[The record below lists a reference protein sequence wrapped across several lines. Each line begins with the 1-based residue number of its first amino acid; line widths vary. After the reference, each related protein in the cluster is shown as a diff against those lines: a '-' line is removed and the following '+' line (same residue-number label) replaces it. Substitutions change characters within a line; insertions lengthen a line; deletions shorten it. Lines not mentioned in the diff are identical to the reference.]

1 MLLTLVSF
9 LVVISILVF
18 VHELGHFLVA
28 KRNKII
34 VEEFAFGFPPRLIK
48 LGERNGTVYAINAI
62 PFGGYVKL
70 RGEDDP
76 SEPGS
81 FAAAP
86 KRARFAVLLA
96 GVAMNFLL
104 AVILFA
110 AIALLNGM
118 PDASRPGALIQDVVP
133 GTPAEAAGLQPGDR
147 IVGADGTPIRTTS
160 DLQSYTR
167 AHLGQPVVYT
177 VVRRDPTS
185 AAEQTLDFTIVPR
198 TNPPKDQGALGIAI
212 GVAMRPA
219 TLPEA
224 LWTGVRSTASVIA
237 MTFLVPAALIRE
249 GRPISDA
256 GLMGPVGIAVT
267 TGDVV
272 RTAAARQT
280 VQPVLF
286 FVALL
291 SASVGIINL
300 LPVPGLDGGR
310 LIFVVLEAIR
320 GRRIEPAREGLIHLI
335 GIGLLLLLA
344 GFLTLR
350 DVTALITGTFPSLI
364 P

>member
-1 MLLTLVSF
+1 MLVTLGSF

-28 KRNKII
+28 KRNKIV

-48 LGERNGTVYAINAI
+48 LGERGGTVYAINAI

-76 SEPGS
+76 SQEGS
-81 FAAAP
+81 FAAAS
-86 KRARFAVLLA
+86 KRARTAVLLA
-96 GVAMNFLL
+96 GVSMNFLL

-110 AIALLNGM
+110 VIALLNGM
-118 PDASRPGALIQDVVP
+118 PDTSRPGVLIQEVVA
-133 GTPAEAAGLQPGDR
+133 GTPAAAAGLQPGDR
-147 IVGADGTPIRTTS
+147 IIRADDTPIRTTA

-167 AHLGQPVVYT
+167 SHVGQSITYT
-177 VVRRDPTS
+177 VVRRDPVS
-185 AAEQTLDFTIVPR
+185 GAEQLLSVAAVPR
-198 TNPPKDQGALGIAI
+198 PNPPEGQGALGIKI

-224 LWTGVRSTASVIA
+224 LWSGVRSTASVVI
-237 MTFLVPAALIRE
+237 MTFMVPAALIRE
-249 GRPISDA
+249 GRPIEDA

-272 RTAAARQT
+272 RTAAANQT
-280 VQPVLF
+280 LQPILF

-291 SASVGIINL
+291 SASVGLINL
-300 LPVPGLDGGR
+300 FPIPGLDGGR
-310 LIFVVLEAIR
+310 LIFVLLEAIR
-320 GRRIEPAREGLIHLI
+320 GRRIEPAREGLVHLI
-335 GIGLLLLLA
+335 GFGLLLLLT

-350 DVTALITGTFPSLI
+350 DVTALITGTFPSI
-364 P
+364 VP

>member
-1 MLLTLVSF
+1 MLLTLGSF

-28 KRNKII
+28 KRNKIV

-48 LGERNGTVYAINAI
+48 LGERGGTVYAINAI

-76 SEPGS
+76 SQEGS

-86 KRARFAVLLA
+86 KRARVAVLLA
-96 GVAMNFLL
+96 GVTMNFFL

-118 PDASRPGALIQDVVP
+118 PDASRPGALIQEVAP
-133 GTPAEAAGLQPGDR
+133 GSPAEAAGLRPGDR
-147 IVGADGTPIRTTS
+147 IVRVDDTPIYTTV

-167 AHLGQPVVYT
+167 THVGQAVAYT
-177 VVRRDPTS
+177 VVRRDPT
-185 AAEQTLDFTIVPR
+185 AGTEQTHTLTAVPR
-198 TNPPKDQGALGIAI
+198 PNPPEGQGALGVKI

-224 LWTGVRSTASVIA
+224 LWTGVRSTASVVV
-237 MTFLVPAALIRE
+237 MTFLVPATLARE
-249 GRPISDA
+249 GRPIADA

-272 RTAAARQT
+272 RTAAANQT
-280 VQPVLF
+280 VQPILF

-291 SASVGIINL
+291 SASVGLINL

-310 LIFVVLEAIR
+310 LIFVLLEAIR
-320 GRRIEPAREGLIHLI
+320 GRRIEPAREGLVHLI
-335 GIGLLLLLA
+335 GLGLLLLLT

-350 DVTALITGTFPSLI
+350 DVTALITGTFPSII